1 MPDQGNRPDRMEW
14 HLNVQTYLHRLMRSH
29 GSQFFTDSAVA
40 IWDRTQIHF
49 VTLSQAAGLRER
61 CIAIPID
68 ITTERA
74 PQKPYSVAFNGTDVA
89 IWNQNP
95 RPDSTGW
102 RTFPDESRPLWY
114 CHDSGTL
121 IPAWNLY
128 ANSIDLLTMREE
140 LHSRQRDRHGRFVA
154 AFSSRKNAGMLETP
168 DFNDAVAV
176 LMGAALGL
184 AAGEIPHLDLPDM
197 VKPPVIVLSHDCD
210 ILLGNDF
217 WTQLARLYRLVE
229 PLRRIQQPRLS
240 NLRWIWHNAR
250 SPRKY
255 YFDSVSAMIN
265 MENQRGFKSTFYLL
279 NGTGG
284 RYGARSGSQILQDLI
299 PLVPEGWD
307 IGMHY
312 NYDTHLSANRFETQ
326 KRELEKI
333 AHREIHAGRA
343 HYLRLDPDKS
353 FEFWSE
359 QGIEIDESVGYP
371 DRIGYRCGIAGCFP
385 VFDAV
390 NGRETDMWEI
400 PMTVMDTTLLEQY
413 GADAIAHF
421 ELMLR
426 HLAAVGGALTL
437 NLHTGMIDNPE
448 FPESHD
454 FYNNLLNV
462 CHEIGATS
470 VTSVE
475 LAKAM
480 KHGFSQKS

>member
-1 MPDQGNRPDRMEW
+1 MEL
-14 HLNVQTYLHRLMRSH
+14 HLNMQTYLRRLMRSH
-29 GSQFFTDSAVA
+29 CSQFFTDSAVA
-40 IWDRTQIHF
+40 VWDRTQIHF
-49 VTLSQAAGLRER
+49 VTLSQAADMRER

-89 IWNQNP
+89 IWNQVP
-95 RPDSTGW
+95 RPDATGW
-102 RTFPDESRPLWY
+102 RSFPDESRPLWY

-140 LHSRQRDRHGRFVA
+140 QQSRLRDRHGRFVA
-154 AFSSRKNAGMLETP
+154 AFSPRKNAGLLETP
-168 DFNDAVAV
+168 AFNDAVAV

-184 AAGEIPHLDLPDM
+184 AAGEMPHLDLPSM
-197 VKPPVIVLSHDCD
+197 IKPPVIVLSHDCD

-229 PLRRIQQPRLS
+229 PLRRFRPPRLS
-240 NLRWIWHNAR
+240 NLRSIWHNAR

-255 YFDSVSAMIN
+255 YFDSISALIN

-284 RYGARSGSQILQDLI
+284 RYGARSGTLILREVI
-299 PLVPEGWD
+299 PLVPEGWN

-312 NYDTHLSANRFETQ
+312 NYDTHLSADRFESQ
-326 KRELEKI
+326 KRELIEI
-333 AHREIHAGRA
+333 FGREIHAGRA
-343 HYLRLDPDKS
+343 HYLRLDPERS
-353 FEFWSE
+353 FRFWSE
-359 QGIEIDESVGYP
+359 RGIEIDESAGYP
-371 DRIGYRCGIAGCFP
+371 DKVGYRCGIAGCF
-385 VFDAV
+385 AV
-390 NGRETDMWEI
+390 LDSVTGRETDMWEI

-413 GADAIAHF
+413 GADALGHF
-421 ELMLR
+421 ESMLR

-448 FPESHD
+448 YPESPGY
-454 FYNNLLNV
+454 YNSLLDV
-462 CHEIGATS
+462 CHEIG
-470 VTSVE
+470 VTSMTATE
-475 LAKAM
+475 LAKAI
-480 KHGFSQKS
+480 KDGYSQKS